1 MNYKPE
7 TRIAMLEHRIALLK
21 AHNEL
26 VNMHLIAK
34 AERQIRKYKAML

>member
-21 AHNEL
+21 ARNE
-26 VNMHLIAK
+26 VGNMHLIAK
-34 AERQIRKYKAML
+34 ATRQIRKYEKLL